1 VADMLA
7 VSKEIRCL
15 RDPTRGGLAV
25 TLNDFAG
32 RSKVGITIKESAVP
46 VAPAVLAACEL
57 LGLDPFYIAN
67 EGKLVAV
74 VAAEDVETILASMKR
89 NRYGSEATVIGEV
102 VKEHPG
108 QVVMKTSLGAS
119 RIIDVPVGELLPR
132 IC

>member
-1 VADMLA
+1 
-7 VSKEIRCL
+7 
-15 RDPTRGGLAV
+15 
-25 TLNDFAG
+25 
-32 RSKVGITIKESAVP
+32 
-46 VAPAVLAACEL
+46 VLAACEL